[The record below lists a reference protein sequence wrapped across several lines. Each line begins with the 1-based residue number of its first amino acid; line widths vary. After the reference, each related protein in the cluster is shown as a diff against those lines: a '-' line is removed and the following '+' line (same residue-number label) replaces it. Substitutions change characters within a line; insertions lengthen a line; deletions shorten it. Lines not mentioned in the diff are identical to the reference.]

1 MDDKKEKEI
10 MLVDEQTLRDKVYT
24 IRGQK
29 VMLDFDLAEIYGY
42 TTAAFNQQI
51 RRNEPRFDN
60 DFMFQITTEDFSN
73 LISQNVI
80 SSWGGRR
87 KLPYAFTEQGI
98 YMLMTVLRGPLAVE
112 QSKNLIRLFKSMK
125 DYLAENDALVNT
137 RGYTA
142 LLERVADHEDDI
154 REIKEGMDDLKEN
167 IEEIKESAVSHT
179 DLHDFM
185 KLFDDAKAQEE
196 ILVLDGQPFKADL
209 AYQKIYRRAK
219 RKMIV
224 IDDYINTKTLQHL
237 AHAKSTVKVTIISDN
252 KGGKPLRFREY
263 QDFLTE
269 YPGRV
274 VTLTRSMNKAHD
286 RYIILDHNTKDM
298 KVYHCGASSK
308 DAGRRIT
315 TITQL
320 KDVGAY
326 KEMIKDLLANPP
338 LVLQ

>member
-24 IRGQK
+24 IRGQR

-42 TTAAFNQQI
+42 ETRYFNRQVQNNI
-51 RRNEPRFDN
+51 DRFKGDA
-60 DFMFQITTEDFSN
+60 FMFRLSQSEFSHLMCN
-73 LISQNVI
+73 FFTSNR
-80 SSWGGRR
+80 GGRR
-87 KLPYAFTEQGI
+87 KPPYAFTEQGI
-98 YMLMTVLRGPLAVE
+98 YMLMTVLKGDLAIT
-112 QSKNLIRLFKSMK
+112 QSRTLIMLFKEMK
-125 DYLAENDALVNT
+125 DYLTDNISTVSLPGEH
-137 RGYTA
+137 GYTA
-142 LLERVADHEDDI
+142 LLEQVASHENEI
-154 REIKEGMDDLKEN
+154 RSIEESMTEIKDNM
-167 IEEIKESAVSHT
+167 VTHT

-209 AYQKIYRRAK
+209 AYQKIYRRGK
-219 RKMIV
+219 RKIIV

-237 AHAKSTVKVTIISDN
+237 AHAKPAVKVTIISDN
-252 KGGKPLRFREY
+252 KGGKPLRFREC

-320 KDVGAY
+320 KDVDAY

-338 LVLQ
+338 LVLK